1 MNTTR
6 GIQTAGARGPLSL
19 CSWLAPD
26 CTRVHQE
33 FHGEVKPQPRSR
45 SRKETPS
52 TENPRTRRERL
63 WAHPN
68 RPVRP
73 TTGLARGRRKR
84 IEPLTSSVSRKCD
97 TQGSDQH
104 FRSSERFAMSQEYRR
119 APAGSVGS

>member
-45 SRKETPS
+45 SRKERRL
-52 TENPRTRRERL
+52 PRTR
-63 WAHPN
+63 AHGESAYGLTLTAPFAP
-68 RPVRP
+68 RP
-73 TTGLARGRRKR
+73 GLLVVGARG
-84 IEPLTSSVSRKCD
+84 LD
-97 TQGSDQH
+97 L
-104 FRSSERFAMSQEYRR
+104 
-119 APAGSVGS
+119 